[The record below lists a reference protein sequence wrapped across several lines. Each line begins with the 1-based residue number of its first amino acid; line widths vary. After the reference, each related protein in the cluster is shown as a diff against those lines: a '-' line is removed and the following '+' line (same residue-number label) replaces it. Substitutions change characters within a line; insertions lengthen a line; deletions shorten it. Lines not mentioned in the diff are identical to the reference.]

1 METESST
8 KPTVDTGT
16 NLAFKRTLAAY
27 DRTLLSW
34 VRTAISL
41 ISFGF
46 TIYKFFQVEKIAGE
60 STGLIGARE
69 FALILISIGLISLL
83 LAVVGHLQNVRIIR
97 LELPGAD
104 ARRTYPELLAGLIGV
119 LGVLALLSVI
129 LRQ

>member
-1 METESST
+1 METGST
-8 KPTVDTGT
+8 IKTPLDAGT

-60 STGLIGARE
+60 STGFIGARG
-69 FALILISIGLISLL
+69 FSLTLISVGLISLL
-83 LAVVGHLQNVRIIR
+83 LAIVGHWQNVGIIKS
-97 LELPGAD
+97 ELPDAT
-104 ARRTYPELLAGLIGV
+104 ARRTYADLMAGLIGV
-119 LGVLALLSVI
+119 LGVLALLAVL